1 MQDLHSNFN
10 HISKRL
16 FLLGFLSLVLIQLTG
31 CSAIHTAI
39 KKSDL
44 DVQTKMSSTIFLEP
58 VSPKERIIFI
68 DVRNTTDKEISI
80 SSVIK
85 QSIQS
90 RGYKITDDPAKANF
104 MLQANVLK
112 IGKTDLRSSQNSL
125 SAGFGGA
132 LVGMAVASNSHSG
145 RSVAGAGLFGALIGM
160 AADAMV
166 EDVMFNMITDL
177 QIRERP
183 RNGEM
188 ITQSQLTAAS
198 QGTSTKM
205 KQQVTGGKVQWKT
218 YRTRIVSTANQVN
231 LKFAEAKSKLI
242 EGLTRSVKGVF

>member
-1 MQDLHSNFN
+1 MQNIYSSIN
-10 HISKRL
+10 HVSKRL
-16 FLLGFLSLVLIQLTG
+16 FLLGFLSLVFIQLTG
-31 CSAIHTAI
+31 CSAINTAI

-58 VSPKERIIFI
+58 VSPKERVIFV

-80 SSVIK
+80 SSIIK
-85 QSIQS
+85 QSLQG
-90 RGYKITDDPAKANF
+90 RGYIITDDPAKANF

-125 SAGFGGA
+125 SAGYGGA
-132 LVGMAVASNSHSG
+132 LVGMTIASNNSG
-145 RSVAGAGLFGALIGM
+145 RSVAGAGILGALFGM

-166 EDVMFNMITDL
+166 EDVMFSMITDL

-183 RNGEM
+183 RNGET
-188 ITQSQLTAAS
+188 ITQSQSTAAS
-198 QGTSTKM
+198 QGTSTNM
-205 KQQVTGGKVQWKT
+205 KQQVTGGKAQWKT

-231 LKFAEAKSKLI
+231 LKFAEAKGELI
-242 EGLTRSVKGVF
+242 KGLTRSMSGVF